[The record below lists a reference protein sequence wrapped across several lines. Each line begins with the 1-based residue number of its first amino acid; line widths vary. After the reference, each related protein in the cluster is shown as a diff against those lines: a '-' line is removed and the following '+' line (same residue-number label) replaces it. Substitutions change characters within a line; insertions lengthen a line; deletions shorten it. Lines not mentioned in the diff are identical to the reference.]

1 MRAKEIGFAA
11 LAMAV
16 IVLCDDYTRQ
26 NTTRSVRQLPSPCN
40 NPHFGNPVYS
50 LDNVTASKRY
60 DSNVYDKAVGQLN
73 FTLRDTTNNYSLRCV
88 WGPLGRLDS
97 SFPDWLSLCV
107 PEDAEVAAPDEFQTR
122 TLMQVKTFSS
132 YPEPHPIEIVQ
143 LWMCG
148 QENGS
153 YPLVFQASASPQLNV
168 SCPAVTEDGAIY
180 ACNITTSLPLITE
193 AEWTPPTLPSGSA
206 KLVPRPDPPYVPQG
220 LDPPPEQDC
229 TDMSL
234 THPDWTVEMTSETSS
249 LNLTITSRAT
259 KVQVACQSNSSTGGV
274 TKLSCLLMSGL
285 DPFGSRPTFTVEY
298 TPETKSLR
306 IQHDWVCGDSRGTYK
321 TEYRAAKT
329 VTLPL
334 ICDNNASCK
343 LENPLVIQGELL
355 RPLKLTPTF
364 FPPPPNANV
373 PGCTARSAATPGWE
387 VTGFNWTEQTALWY
401 HNDRPTRT
409 DVVRRLHVSLRN
421 TANNFT
427 ESCWSTATVHTE
439 DRPNEWWIWCRDGK
453 GRDTRGNVNGLPGEG
468 QRDIETRVNVNLHAD
483 GEVIFSV
490 NQTWYCNDTDMTK
503 PTSYQAHGSIKT
515 THCTW
520 QNQTNLRPPNCGNQP
535 LTKCRQDV
543 STRYCAFNDVDNN
556 PVSITASL
564 PVYTTS
570 LPEHA
575 LTDPDPLPGTY
586 SCTSSSIGRPV
597 TFTLLNRDGNDLP
610 YLTTDTYSPYA
621 RDINYINTKLLTSL
635 QNSALPRQTY
645 TPTGQ
650 TPFSAQNP
658 FPLNGIGDYDARLTP
673 YLPAFEPSNAYR
685 YNEGMGRYNHVVDW
699 AVRFDAITG
708 YLEISHSWEC
718 VDKSPGWR
726 TVFTGTWNGF
736 VKMNCTFP
744 ELTTATVDKKKEE
757 LGLVCRLG
765 DGDGGGLTVVPK
777 VTIEPGGRG
786 M

>member
-1 MRAKEIGFAA
+1 MQMMGLTSHSSTIMRAKEIGFAA
-11 LAMAV
+11 LVMAV
-16 IVLCDDYTRQ
+16 TVLCDDYTRQ

-50 LDNVTASKRY
+50 LDNVTASERY
-60 DSNVYDKAVGQLN
+60 DPNVYDKAVDQLN

-88 WGPLGRLDS
+88 WGPLGRLAS
-97 SFPDWLSLCV
+97 SVPDWLSLCV

-193 AEWTPPTLPSGSA
+193 AKWTPPTLPSGSA

-234 THPDWTVEMTSETSS
+234 THPDWTVEMTSEASS

-427 ESCWSTATVHTE
+427 ESCWSTAAVYTE

-503 PTSYQAHGSIKT
+503 PWVFLSPLTPHLQSTNIRYPDYQHFLPSTRVHQNNPLHLAKPNQHPSPQLRQPASHEMQTRRLHPILRLQRRRQHPRDHHRLPTSVHHLPPGTRPHRPGPPSRYIQLHLVI
-515 THCTW
+515 
-520 QNQTNLRPPNCGNQP
+520 NRPPRHLHTSQSR
-535 LTKCRQDV
+535 RQ
-543 STRYCAFNDVDNN
+543 R
-556 PVSITASL
+556 P
-564 PVYTTS
+564 
-570 LPEHA
+570 
-575 LTDPDPLPGTY
+575 PLPHNRY
-586 SCTSSSIGRPV
+586 
-597 TFTLLNRDGNDLP
+597 LL
-610 YLTTDTYSPYA
+610 
-621 RDINYINTKLLTSL
+621 
-635 QNSALPRQTY
+635 
-645 TPTGQ
+645 
-650 TPFSAQNP
+650 
-658 FPLNGIGDYDARLTP
+658 PL
-673 YLPAFEPSNAYR
+673 
-685 YNEGMGRYNHVVDW
+685 
-699 AVRFDAITG
+699 
-708 YLEISHSWEC
+708 
-718 VDKSPGWR
+718 R
-726 TVFTGTWNGF
+726 T
-736 VKMNCTFP
+736 
-744 ELTTATVDKKKEE
+744 
-757 LGLVCRLG
+757 
-765 DGDGGGLTVVPK
+765 
-777 VTIEPGGRG
+777 
-786 M
+786 